1 MADLKKMPTPLHG
14 MCIIQRDGIGEK
26 GGRIIIP
33 ETSKEKAMSGT
44 VIAVGLGY
52 HKDGVFIETTVKPG
66 EHVWFRMFAHL
77 TITVNGE
84 DYVMMAE
91 TELAA
96 VDR

>member
-1 MADLKKMPTPLHG
+1 MGDLKKMPVPLHG
-14 MCIIQRDGIGEK
+14 MCIIRRDGIGEK

-33 ETSKEKAMSGT
+33 ETSKEKAMAGT
-44 VIAVGLGY
+44 VLAVGAGY
-52 HKDGVFIETTVKPG
+52 WQHGKYIETTVKPG
-66 EHVWFRMFAHL
+66 EHVWFRMFSHL

-84 DYVMMAE
+84 DLVMMAE